1 MYCPRAAWPACR
13 VVRQDANTPWQ
24 QVAVQAVQP
33 AAAAASHQQQQQG
46 SSSSSRRRD
55 GQPHGTHQQDPTYS
69 ELIQP
74 ATDPLIQRCLH
85 ALHMLDS
92 SNGGSSDSN
101 GSSSSSSRGGW
112 ASWLVRTMGIEEE
125 EKAAENNV
133 WLPTRCLQL
142 LETVHAALPQHT
154 LIAGDFSALPDI
166 KVAGRNAPL
175 VSGREAGG
183 VIKDYSSVLVPW
195 GCADIFFPTDFDDL
209 GHMYEAAAA
218 AKQQQQQQ
226 QQRSVSS
233 SHSST
238 AEFMSVFGESK
249 KIQTLSGYNALL
261 QDWTNTRIFVGNAGH
276 AA

>member
-1 MYCPRAAWPACR
+1 ML
-13 VVRQDANTPWQ
+13 DGSN
-24 QVAVQAVQP
+24 
-33 AAAAASHQQQQQG
+33 G
-46 SSSSSRRRD
+46 SS
-55 GQPHGTHQQDPTYS
+55 
-69 ELIQP
+69 
-74 ATDPLIQRCLH
+74 
-85 ALHMLDS
+85 
-92 SNGGSSDSN
+92 GGSS
-101 GSSSSSSRGGW
+101 GSSSSSSGGGW
-112 ASWLVRTMGIEEE
+112 ASWLVRAVGIEEE

-166 KVAGRNAPL
+166 RVAGKNAPL

-195 GCADIFFPTDFDDL
+195 GCADIFFPTNFDDL
-209 GHMYEAAAA
+209 GHLYEAAAGA
-218 AKQQQQQQ
+218 AAAGAKQQQQQQ
-226 QQRSVSS
+226 QQQGHVSS

-238 AEFMSVFGESK
+238 AEFMTVFGESK